1 MIVCIIPTPT
11 PTPTN
16 MNQNQQLIAE
26 ILREIKL
33 MRTELK
39 ELSSQNDKLRYRF
52 ENLEDENKKMLR
64 EIDDLKWKNR

>member
-1 MIVCIIPTPT
+1 
-11 PTPTN
+11 
-16 MNQNQQLIAE
+16 MNQDQQLIAE

-39 ELSSQNDKLRYRF
+39 ELSSQNDKLRYRV